1 MQPILWAA
9 MGTGFTFL
17 MTALGSALV
26 FFFRKQASVRAQ
38 RICLGFAAGVMVAAS
53 IWSLLNPAIEEA
65 EAAGGIGWIPA
76 AGGFVL
82 GIAFLVLLDVLLP
95 HLHLNA
101 K

>member
-38 RICLGFAAGVMVAAS
+38 RICLGFAAG
-53 IWSLLNPAIEEA
+53 
-65 EAAGGIGWIPA
+65 
-76 AGGFVL
+76 
-82 GIAFLVLLDVLLP
+82 
-95 HLHLNA
+95 
-101 K
+101 